1 MLDQQHLNNYFAGP
15 WRQRDRGFDQYTK
28 TGWTLIDKIKPGE
41 SVIDVGCGSNPFQG
55 RIANLVG
62 IDPAF
67 DQADIQLSLEDY
79 SKKNTNK
86 FDVAFCLGSIN
97 FGTAEDIEHQIGL
110 VDSLLAGPGSRIYW
124 RCNPG
129 RKDHGNKECEAVPF
143 YNWSFAEH
151 IRLADK
157 FNYRL
162 QEVSWDNNNRIYAEW
177 IKR

>member
-1 MLDQQHLNNYFAGP
+1 MIDQIALNTYFSGAWRGRNRSLDQYKQ
-15 WRQRDRGFDQYTK
+15 
-28 TGWTLIDKIKPGE
+28 TGWALIDKIQRGE
-41 SVIDVGCGSNPFQG
+41 KVIDIGCGSNPFCG
-55 RIANLVG
+55 HIANLVG

-67 DQADIQLSLEDY
+67 DEADFKGTLEKY
-79 SKKNTNK
+79 KELCHGG

-97 FGTAEDIEHQIGL
+97 FGNVTDIENQISI
-110 VDSLLAGPGSRIYW
+110 VDSLLNGTESRIYW

-129 RKDHGNKECEAVPF
+129 LKDHGNKECEEVPF
-143 YNWSFAEH
+143 YQWSFSEH

-162 QEVSWDNNNRIYAEW
+162 QEVSWDVNDRIYAEW